1 MRRLITRS
9 IQRKT
14 LAIILFTTSVAL
26 LVSAAALLS
35 YEARAYREFLI
46 NDLTTQADILARV
59 SAPSLA
65 FEDVLAAEEALELL
79 TNRSGI
85 VAGAVYRADG
95 LLFATYQRKGATV
108 EFPATAGSTVPE
120 VVGADLDLF
129 HPVLQNNEQLG
140 FVYLKADYELGNR
153 IRDYLLI
160 LLGAIVVSF
169 SVAILVSLW
178 LQGSVTGPIL
188 SIKNVAQ
195 KIIQERDF
203 MLRAPKTTNDEIGL
217 LADVFNTMLEE
228 VGQRQRDLESSYQR
242 LSEESEERSNAETA
256 LRLANKHKDEFLA
269 TLAHELRNP
278 LAPMVNAVTL
288 LRSPRVSKDIARSA
302 LDIID
307 RQLSQMTRLVEDLL
321 DVSRISRGK
330 LVVRKETMQLAHVI
344 KNAVDT
350 VRPMLD
356 SKGHELTLQLPEHP
370 VSISA
375 DPVRLSQVLTN
386 LLNNATKYT
395 GAAGQ
400 IRLAATVEDNVV
412 RIQVSDSG
420 KGISAQTLPQIF
432 KMFAQD
438 EDASSHSQSGLG
450 VGLAL
455 AKRLVELHGGMI
467 YAESRGPGQG
477 STFTVQLP
485 IEQAAQGTHER
496 GDEDEPAGATVRY
509 RILLVDDNVD
519 YVTSLS
525 LLLRAQR
532 HDVRVAHDA
541 PQALAAAAE
550 FKPDIAFLD
559 IGLPT
564 MDGFELARQMKLRAG
579 ESIYLVAVS
588 GWGQDEYKRRAE
600 HAGFSTYLVK
610 PVDLSAISAIL
621 TGRSTPANLT
631 PETR

>member
-1 MRRLITRS
+1 
-9 IQRKT
+9 
-14 LAIILFTTSVAL
+14 
-26 LVSAAALLS
+26 
-35 YEARAYREFLI
+35 
-46 NDLTTQADILARV
+46 
-59 SAPSLA
+59 
-65 FEDVLAAEEALELL
+65 
-79 TNRSGI
+79 
-85 VAGAVYRADG
+85 
-95 LLFATYQRKGATV
+95 
-108 EFPATAGSTVPE
+108 
-120 VVGADLDLF
+120 
-129 HPVLQNNEQLG
+129 
-140 FVYLKADYELGNR
+140 
-153 IRDYLLI
+153 
-160 LLGAIVVSF
+160 
-169 SVAILVSLW
+169 
-178 LQGSVTGPIL
+178 GPIL

-195 KIIQERDF
+195 KIIEERDF

-242 LSEESEERSNAETA
+242 LSEESEERSNAEAA

-288 LRSPRVSKDIARSA
+288 LRSPRASGETAISA
-302 LDIID
+302 LDIMD

-330 LVVRKETMQLAHVI
+330 LVVRKETVQLNDVI
-344 KNAVDT
+344 SSAVDT
-350 VRPMLD
+350 VRPMFDL
-356 SKGHELTLQLPEHP
+356 KGQELRLELPEHP
-370 VSISA
+370 VLISA

-395 GAAGQ
+395 EAAGR
-400 IRLAATVEDNVV
+400 IVLSASVDDDVV
-412 RIQVSDSG
+412 RLQVNDSG

-438 EDASSHSQSGLG
+438 EDASSHSQAGLG

-455 AKRLVELHGGMI
+455 AKSLVELHGGMI
-467 YAESRGPGQG
+467 YAESKGPGQG

-485 IEQAAQGTHER
+485 IETAEARTIETREEAGQGDTT
-496 GDEDEPAGATVRY
+496 ARY

-525 LLLRAQR
+525 LLLRARQ
-532 HDVRVAHDA
+532 HEVRIAHDA
-541 PQALAAAAE
+541 PEALAAVAE

-564 MDGFELARQMKLRAG
+564 MDGFELAREMKLRAG

-621 TGRSTPANLT
+621 TARSKPAQQR
-631 PETR
+631 PETP

>member
-1 MRRLITRS
+1 MRTLITRS

-26 LVSAAALLS
+26 LVSAVALLT
-35 YEARAYREFLI
+35 YETRAYREFLI

-65 FEDVLAAEEALELL
+65 FEDRLAAEQALELL

-85 VAGAVYRADG
+85 IAGAVYRSDG
-95 LLFATYQRKGATV
+95 QLFATYQRRHATV
-108 EFPATAGSTVPE
+108 EFPASAGSTVPE
-120 VVGADLDLF
+120 VVGDDLDLF
-129 HPVLQNNEQLG
+129 HPVIENDEQLG
-140 FVYLKADYELGNR
+140 FVYLKAEYELENR

-160 LLGAIVVSF
+160 LLGAIFVSF
-169 SVAILVSLW
+169 SVAIIVSLW

-195 KIIQERDF
+195 KIVQERDF

-228 VGQRQRDLESSYQR
+228 VAQRQRDLESSYQR
-242 LSEESEERSNAETA
+242 LSEESEERSNAEAA
-256 LRLANKHKDEFLA
+256 LRLSNKHKDEFLA

-288 LRSPRVSKDIARSA
+288 LRSPRASRETAKSA

-330 LVVRKETMQLAHVI
+330 LVVRKETVQLADVI
-344 KNAVDT
+344 RSAVDT

-356 SKGHELTLQLPEHP
+356 AKGQELTLQLPERP
-370 VSISA
+370 VPVSA

-395 GAAGQ
+395 GTAGR
-400 IRLAATVEDNVV
+400 ILLSATVEDDAV

-420 KGISAQTLPQIF
+420 KGISAQNLPQIF
-432 KMFAQD
+432 NMFAQD

-455 AKRLVELHGGMI
+455 AKSLVELHGGII
-467 YAESRGPGQG
+467 YAESGGPGQG

-485 IEQAAQGTHER
+485 IE
-496 GDEDEPAGATVRY
+496 PGATQTIAHRDDVGPRDATASY
-509 RILLVDDNVD
+509 RILLVDDNID
-519 YVTSLS
+519 YVASLS
-525 LLLRAQR
+525 LLLRAKR
-532 HDVRVAHDA
+532 HEVRIAHDA
-541 PQALAAAAE
+541 PEALAAVAE

-564 MDGFELARQMKLRAG
+564 MDGFELAREMKLRAG
-579 ESIYLVAVS
+579 DSIYLVAVS

-621 TGRSTPANLT
+621 TARSKPAAVRA
-631 PETR
+631 ETR

>member
-1 MRRLITRS
+1 MRTLITRS

-26 LVSAAALLS
+26 LVSAVALLT
-35 YEARAYREFLI
+35 YETRAYREFLI

-65 FEDVLAAEEALELL
+65 FEDRLAAEQALELL

-85 VAGAVYRADG
+85 IAGAVYRSDG
-95 LLFATYQRKGATV
+95 QLFATYQRRHATV
-108 EFPATAGSTVPE
+108 EFPASAGSTVPE
-120 VVGADLDLF
+120 VVGDDLDLF
-129 HPVLQNNEQLG
+129 HPVIENDEQLG
-140 FVYLKADYELGNR
+140 FVYLKAEYELENR

-160 LLGAIVVSF
+160 LLGAIFVSF
-169 SVAILVSLW
+169 SVAIIVSLW

-195 KIIQERDF
+195 KIVQERDF

-228 VGQRQRDLESSYQR
+228 VAQRQRDLESSYQR
-242 LSEESEERSNAETA
+242 LSEESEERSNAEAA
-256 LRLANKHKDEFLA
+256 LRLSNKHKDEFLA

-288 LRSPRVSKDIARSA
+288 LRSPRASRETAKSA

-330 LVVRKETMQLAHVI
+330 LVVRKETVQLADVI
-344 KNAVDT
+344 RSAVDT

-356 SKGHELTLQLPEHP
+356 AKGQELTLQLPERP
-370 VSISA
+370 VPVSA

-395 GAAGQ
+395 GAAGR
-400 IRLAATVEDNVV
+400 ILLSATVEDDAV

-420 KGISAQTLPQIF
+420 KGISAQNLPQIF
-432 KMFAQD
+432 NMFAQD

-455 AKRLVELHGGMI
+455 AKSLVELHGGII
-467 YAESRGPGQG
+467 YAESGGPGQG

-485 IEQAAQGTHER
+485 IE
-496 GDEDEPAGATVRY
+496 PGATQTIAHRDDVGPRDATASY
-509 RILLVDDNVD
+509 RILLVDDNID
-519 YVTSLS
+519 YVASLS
-525 LLLRAQR
+525 LLLRAKR
-532 HDVRVAHDA
+532 HEVRIAHDA
-541 PQALAAAAE
+541 PEALAAVAE

-564 MDGFELARQMKLRAG
+564 MDGFELAREMKLRAG
-579 ESIYLVAVS
+579 DSIYLVAVS

-621 TGRSTPANLT
+621 TARSKPAAVRA
-631 PETR
+631 ETR

>member
-1 MRRLITRS
+1 MRHLITRS

-26 LVSAAALLS
+26 LVSAVALLS

-46 NDLTTQADILARV
+46 NDLSTQADILARV

-65 FEDVLAAEEALELL
+65 FDDRLAAEQALELL

-95 LLFATYQRKGATV
+95 ELFATYQRSGATI
-108 EFPATAGSTVPE
+108 EFPATAGSTVPD
-120 VVGADLDLF
+120 VVGDDLDLF
-129 HPVLQNNEQLG
+129 HPVIENNEQLG
-140 FVYLKADYELGNR
+140 FVYLRADYELGNR

-188 SIKNVAQ
+188 SIKNVAE
-195 KIIQERDF
+195 KIVQERDF
-203 MLRAPKTTNDEIGL
+203 MLRAPKTTHDEIGL

-242 LSEESEERSNAETA
+242 LSEESEERSNAEAA
-256 LRLANKHKDEFLA
+256 LRIANKHKDEFLA

-278 LAPMVNAVTL
+278 LAPMVNAITL
-288 LRSPRVSKDIARSA
+288 LRSPHASQDTANSA
-302 LDIID
+302 VDIID

-330 LVVRKETMQLAHVI
+330 LVVRKEPVQLVDVI
-344 KNAVDT
+344 RSAVDT
-350 VRPMLD
+350 VRPMID
-356 SKGHELTLQLPEHP
+356 AKGQELTLELPEHS
-370 VSISA
+370 VSVSA
-375 DPVRLSQVLTN
+375 DLVRLSQVLTN

-395 GAAGQ
+395 GAGGQ
-400 IRLAATVEDNVV
+400 IVLSATVEDDVV
-412 RIQVSDSG
+412 RIQVSDNG

-438 EDASSHSQSGLG
+438 EDAGSHSQSGLG

-485 IEQAAQGTHER
+485 T
-496 GDEDEPAGATVRY
+496 EPAATGTSKSRDEVGPSDAATSY
-509 RILLVDDNVD
+509 RILLVDDNID

-525 LLLRAQR
+525 LLLRAKR
-532 HDVRVAHDA
+532 HDVRIAHDA
-541 PQALAAAAE
+541 PEALAAVAE

-564 MDGFELARQMKLRAG
+564 MDGFELARQVKLRAG

-600 HAGFSTYLVK
+600 HAGFSSYLVK

-621 TGRSTPANLT
+621 TARSKPASQG

>member
-1 MRRLITRS
+1 MRNLITRS

-26 LVSAAALLS
+26 LVSAVALLS

-65 FEDVLAAEEALELL
+65 FEDRLAAEEALELL

-85 VAGAVYRADG
+85 VAAAVYRSHG
-95 LLFATYQRKGATV
+95 ELFATYKRRDATV
-108 EFPATAGSTVPE
+108 EFPASAGSTVPE
-120 VVGADLDLF
+120 VIGDDLDLF
-129 HPVLQNNEQLG
+129 HPVIENDTQLG
-140 FVYLKADYELGNR
+140 FVYLKADYELETR

-228 VGQRQRDLESSYQR
+228 VAQRQRDLESSYQR
-242 LSEESEERSNAETA
+242 LSEESEERSNAEAA

-288 LRSPRVSKDIARSA
+288 LRSPRASRETAKSA

-330 LVVRKETMQLAHVI
+330 LVVRKETVQLADVI
-344 KNAVDT
+344 RSAVDT

-356 SKGHELTLQLPEHP
+356 TKGQELTLQTPDRP
-370 VSISA
+370 VSVSA
-375 DPVRLSQVLTN
+375 DPVRLSQVITN

-395 GAAGQ
+395 GAAGKIQ
-400 IRLAATVEDNVV
+400 LTASVEDDVV

-438 EDASSHSQSGLG
+438 EDAASHSQSGLG

-485 IEQAAQGTHER
+485 IDPAATGANASR
-496 GDEDEPAGATVRY
+496 DEAGPSGATARF

-525 LLLRAQR
+525 LLLRAKR
-532 HDVRVAHDA
+532 HEVRIAHDA
-541 PQALAAAAE
+541 PEALAAVTE

-564 MDGFELARQMKLRAG
+564 MDGFELARQMQLRAG

-621 TGRSTPANLT
+621 AARSKPVKERL
-631 PETR
+631 ETR

>member
-1 MRRLITRS
+1 MRHLITRS

-14 LAIILFTTSVAL
+14 LAIILLTTSVAL
-26 LVSAAALLS
+26 LVSAVALLS

-65 FEDVLAAEEALELL
+65 FEDRLAAEQSLELL
-79 TNRSGI
+79 TNRAGI
-85 VAGAVYRADG
+85 VAGAVYRSDG
-95 LLFATYQRKGATV
+95 QLFASYQRKGASV
-108 EFPATAGSTVPE
+108 EFPATTGSTIPE
-120 VVGADLDLF
+120 VIGDDLDLF
-129 HPVLQNNEQLG
+129 HPVIENNEQLG

-242 LSEESEERSNAETA
+242 LSEESEERSNAESA

-288 LRSPRVSKDIARSA
+288 LRSPHASQDTTRHAV
-302 LDIID
+302 DIID

-330 LVVRKETMQLAHVI
+330 LVVRKETVELETVI
-344 KNAVDT
+344 RNAVDT
-350 VRPMLD
+350 VRPMFD
-356 SKGHELTLQLPEHP
+356 SKGQELTLEQPEHP
-370 VSISA
+370 VLVSA

-395 GAAGQ
+395 GAAGR
-400 IRLAATVEDNVV
+400 IVLLASVEDDVA

-438 EDASSHSQSGLG
+438 EDASTHSQAGLG

-455 AKRLVELHGGMI
+455 AKSLVELHGGMI
-467 YAESRGPGQG
+467 YAESKGPGQG

-485 IEQAAQGTHER
+485 M
-496 GDEDEPAGATVRY
+496 EPAATNTNESRDSVRPSDAAARY

-532 HDVRVAHDA
+532 HDVRIAHDA
-541 PQALAAAAE
+541 PEALTAVTE

-564 MDGFELARQMKLRAG
+564 MDGFELARQMKSRAG

-621 TGRSTPANLT
+621 TARSKPAEQR